1 MAWNTW
7 QKKTERYKEKEVIMK
22 HLLNLILIITAFLF
36 FLSSH
41 LYSEKKKNENEHK
54 WIKELKV
61 EKSKSL
67 GSGYVQRKPDPLSS
81 LTEKLVQKGMK
92 YIEKLG
98 MEDTISLINKKPNKF
113 RDFKSYLF
121 IIDINGNVLAH
132 SGNPL
137 FAGKNMLTTK
147 DSRGC
152 LFIQEYIHNIQQ
164 INKINYINIVTLEN
178 YSQYIYNFVYL
189 EKIDQDLIIGAVARP

>member
-1 MAWNTW
+1 
-7 QKKTERYKEKEVIMK
+7 MK
-22 HLLNLILIITAFLF
+22 HLLNLILQTIAILF
-36 FLSSH
+36 FLSSN
-41 LYSEKKKNENEHK
+41 LYSERVHK
-54 WIKELKV
+54 HKLVEKLEE
-61 EKSKSL
+61 EKSKSS

-92 YIEKLG
+92 YIGKLG
-98 MEDTISLINKKPNKF
+98 MENTISLINKKPNKF
-113 RDFKSYLF
+113 RDFKSHLF

-189 EKIDQDLIIGAVARP
+189 EKIDQNLFIGAVARP

>member
-1 MAWNTW
+1 
-7 QKKTERYKEKEVIMK
+7 MK
-22 HLLNLILIITAFLF
+22 HLLNSILQITAILF
-36 FLSSH
+36 FLTSNV
-41 LYSEKKKNENEHK
+41 YSDMKPYDGDEYDL
-54 WIKELKV
+54 ISDRLKV

-67 GSGYVQRKPDPLSS
+67 GSGYAQRKPDPLSS
-81 LTEKLVQKGMK
+81 LTEKLVKKGMK
-92 YIEKLG
+92 YIGKLG
-98 MEDTISLINKKPNKF
+98 MENTISLINKKPNKF

-164 INKINYINIVTLEN
+164 IDKINYINIVTMKD

-189 EKIDQDLIIGAVARP
+189 EKIDQNLIIGAVARP

>member
-22 HLLNLILIITAFLF
+22 HFLNSILQITAILF
-36 FLSSH
+36 FLSSN
-41 LYSEKKKNENEHK
+41 LYSERVHK
-54 WIKELKV
+54 HKLVERLEE
-61 EKSKSL
+61 EKSKSS
-67 GSGYVQRKPDPLSS
+67 GSGYVQRKPDPLSY

-92 YIEKLG
+92 YIGKLG

-113 RDFKSYLF
+113 RDFKSHLF

-189 EKIDQDLIIGAVARP
+189 EKIDQNLFIGAVARP

>member
-1 MAWNTW
+1 
-7 QKKTERYKEKEVIMK
+7 MK
-22 HLLNLILIITAFLF
+22 HLLNLILQITAILF
-36 FLSSH
+36 FLSSN
-41 LYSEKKKNENEHK
+41 LYSERVHK
-54 WIKELKV
+54 HKLVERLEE
-61 EKSKSL
+61 EKSKSS
-67 GSGYVQRKPDPLSS
+67 GSVYVQRKPDPLSS

-92 YIEKLG
+92 YIGKLG
-98 MEDTISLINKKPNKF
+98 MENTISLINKKPNKF

-189 EKIDQDLIIGAVARP
+189 EKIDQNLFIGAVARP

>member
-1 MAWNTW
+1 
-7 QKKTERYKEKEVIMK
+7 MK
-22 HLLNLILIITAFLF
+22 PYDGDKYDLI
-36 FLSSH
+36 SDR
-41 LYSEKKKNENEHK
+41 
-54 WIKELKV
+54 LKV

-67 GSGYVQRKPDPLSS
+67 GSGYTQRKPDLLSS
-81 LTEKLVQKGMK
+81 LTEKLVQKCMK

-98 MEDTISLINKKPNKF
+98 LENTISLINKKPNKF
-113 RDFKSYLF
+113 KDFKSYLF
-121 IIDINGNVLAH
+121 IIDMNGNVLAH

-152 LFIQEYIHNIQQ
+152 LFIQEYIYNIQQ
-164 INKINYINIVTLEN
+164 IDKINYINIVTLEN

-189 EKIDQDLIIGAVARP
+189 EKIDQNLIIGAVARP

>member
-1 MAWNTW
+1 
-7 QKKTERYKEKEVIMK
+7 MK
-22 HLLNLILIITAFLF
+22 HLLNSILIITAFLF

-41 LYSEKKKNENEHK
+41 LYSEKKKNENDHK